1 MKKHIKTIILA
12 TLIVSLLTSC
22 QSELDSFNE
31 NPNEPITSSPSL
43 LLAAMEVSTFSNHT
57 SGLIR
62 TSSVFTQHLAGT
74 EVGQMNKVANYIISE
89 NDITNEWNTLYGTTL
104 MSGYLLNRDFA
115 TSHPYYNGIGQVLT
129 AINLGYAT
137 DMWGDVPYDEA
148 FRAEE
153 GIKYPTYNTQEEIY
167 QRLQTILDA
176 AILNLKK
183 PASSNA
189 SVPDNDDYI
198 FNGDTDKWI
207 KVAYVLKA
215 RYALRLSQV
224 DTNAAQKAL
233 DNINNSGMS
242 SNDDDANT
250 FFPGTSNGQN
260 QWYAFEVSRTNYL
273 KMGKTF
279 VDYLINTNDPRKTFA
294 VASEK
299 DADGNP
305 TAVYSGNSPEDL
317 ETVSTSYIGPAFASV
332 TSNIG
337 IVTYAEAKF
346 IEAEAKLRLSDPLGA
361 KTALEDGIKASVL
374 KITGTPAT
382 NSFITSVTGTV
393 NLENII
399 QQKYVALFLTMEP
412 YNDYRRTGFPALIPN
427 QNSASKLIP
436 VRFPTSVEERNYNIN
451 ATVISNTTTKV
462 WWDKD

>member
-1 MKKHIKTIILA
+1 MNIYIKKIILTA
-12 TLIVSLLTSC
+12 FSISLLASC
-22 QSELDSFNE
+22 QSELDNFND
-31 NPNEPITSSPSL
+31 NPNDPTTSSPSL

-62 TSSVFTQHLAGT
+62 ASSVFTQHLAGT
-74 EVGQMNKVANYIISE
+74 DVGQMGKVANYLISE

-104 MSGYLLNRDFA
+104 MNGYLLNRDFA
-115 TSHPYYNGIGQVLT
+115 AKYPYYNGIGQILT

-148 FRAEE
+148 FKAEE
-153 GIKYPTYNTQEEIY
+153 GNRAPKYNTQEEIY
-167 QRLQTILDA
+167 QRLQSTLDA
-176 AILNLKK
+176 AIVNLNK
-183 PASSNA
+183 PESSNTL
-189 SVPDNDDYI
+189 VPGEDDFI
-198 FNGDTDKWI
+198 FNGDTEKWI

-224 DTNAAQKAL
+224 DANAAQKAL
-233 DNINNSGMS
+233 DYITASGIDSNSG
-242 SNDDDANT
+242 DANT
-250 FFPGTSNGQN
+250 YFPATANGLN
-260 QWYAFEVSRTNYL
+260 QWYAFDNQRTNYL
-273 KMGKTF
+273 KMGKFF
-279 VDYLINTNDPRKTFA
+279 VDYLTITDDPRKTYA
-294 VASEK
+294 VASELNE
-299 DADGNP
+299 DGDP
-305 TAVYSGNSPEDL
+305 TGIYSGNSPEDQ
-317 ETVSTSYIGPAFASV
+317 ESVGTSYIGPAFASA

-361 KTALEDGIKASVL
+361 KAALEEGVKASVL

-382 NSFITSVTGTV
+382 DEFITSVTATV
-393 NLENII
+393 DLENII

-412 YNDYRRTGFPALIPN
+412 YNDYRRTGFPALVPN

-436 VRFPTSVEERNYNIN
+436 VRFPTSVEERNYNPN
-451 ATVISNTTTKV
+451 ATVVSNTTTKV